1 MYVSY
6 ETFLENTLGAVPMQP
21 TTDAETQKPSITEEE
36 YVRLAPMA
44 DLIIDHWT
52 LDRVGRAVRNG
63 EDLPASVITLYVALV
78 ETIPGIMDG
87 VNPSKGGLVSSFSNG
102 IDSYTFEVTP
112 NLEQQLKN
120 TLGWL
125 VDMLPPEWG
134 NVIASQYGV
143 YPHES

>member
-21 TTDAETQKPSITEEE
+21 TTDAEPSKPGITEEE

-52 LDRVGRAVRNG
+52 LDRVGRAVKNG
-63 EDLPASVITLYVALV
+63 EDLPASVVTLYVALV
-78 ETIPGIMDG
+78 ENIPAIMDG

-112 NLEQQLKN
+112 NLEQQLQN
-120 TLGWL
+120 TLGW
-125 VDMLPPEWG
+125 MLDLLPVEWISAVVGFEGG
-134 NVIASQYGV
+134 NRYAG
-143 YPHES
+143 